1 MQAPGVQNLW
11 IYRPERTPVEIR
23 KRNNVHV
30 IDAVRPDVPVHV
42 YAHGFWCSQH
52 MWRHITPAFEGKCR
66 QVLFDYVGCGQ
77 SDLAAFDP
85 VKYASLASVGKGLQD
100 HTGQTYRKLKDGDQA
115 NGICR
120 RSLQLARGRF
130 AMLDD
135 GKGFSLVPWKPVMEM
150 RLGKTLT
157 ATVRGGSV
165 SWDFGMRRGPSIA

>member
-42 YAHGFWCSQH
+42 YAHGFGCSQH
-52 MWRHITPAFEGKCR
+52 MWRHITPAFEGK
-66 QVLFDYVGCGQ
+66 
-77 SDLAAFDP
+77 
-85 VKYASLASVGKGLQD
+85 
-100 HTGQTYRKLKDGDQA
+100 
-115 NGICR
+115 CR

-165 SWDFGMRRGPSIA
+165 S